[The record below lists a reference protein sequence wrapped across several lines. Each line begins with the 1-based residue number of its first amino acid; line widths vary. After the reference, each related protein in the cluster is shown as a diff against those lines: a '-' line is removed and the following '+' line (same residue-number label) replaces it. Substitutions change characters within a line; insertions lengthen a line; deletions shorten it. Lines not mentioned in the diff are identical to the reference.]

1 MLFGILIFL
10 GISAQ
15 LIDPMVGTGL
25 SFYLAEAVSLKARSL
40 IGWEWEQNEK
50 EGEEG
55 YTLIQKDTDG
65 E

>member
-25 SFYLAEAVSLKARSL
+25 SFYLAEGVSLKVQKL
-40 IGWEWEQNEK
+40 IGWEWQEN
-50 EGEEG
+50 EEG
-55 YTLIQKDTDG
+55 YILTNKKENEDADQ
-65 E
+65 